1 MKKLQQTS
9 HQLKLAVI
17 RVTNLVWIILIA
29 TLGLY
34 IMDIVSLPV
43 YMLKAYGIG
52 LLLTATHALY
62 KSSK

>member
-1 MKKLQQTS
+1 MKKLQHTS

-17 RVTNLVWIILIA
+17 RIANLVWVILIA

-43 YMLKAYGIG
+43 YILQAYGIG
-52 LLLTATHALY
+52 LLLTASISLY

>member
-1 MKKLQQTS
+1 MKKLQHTS
-9 HQLKLAVI
+9 HQLKLAVT

-52 LLLTATHALY
+52 LLLTAALSLY
-62 KSSK
+62 KNTK